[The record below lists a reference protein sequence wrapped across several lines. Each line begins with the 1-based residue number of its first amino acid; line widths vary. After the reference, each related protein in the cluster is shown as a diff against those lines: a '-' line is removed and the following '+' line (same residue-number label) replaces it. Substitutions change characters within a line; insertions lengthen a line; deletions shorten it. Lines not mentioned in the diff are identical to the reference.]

1 MAEVGKKAPNFKLQN
16 QDGKV
21 VKLGDFKGKKVVIFA
36 YPRANTSGC
45 TRQAS
50 GFRDEI
56 RRIKKAGGIV
66 LGISTDKPETLK
78 KWRDKIE
85 LPYDLLSDPDHEVLE
100 AYGAWGEKKMY
111 GKTYEGVLRSHFIIG
126 ADGTLLHQQIKV
138 SPDQSVAVALEFLA
152 G

>member
-111 GKTYEGVLRSHFIIG
+111 GKTSYGVIRSHFIIDEKG
-126 ADGTLLHQQIKV
+126 KLVDAQLKV
-138 SPDQSVAVALEFLA
+138 KPEQSVERAVAFLTK
-152 G
+152 